1 MVKKV
6 KNQATSGEETIKDLN
21 VKDATA
27 KHAETKATAIKDEA
41 LKQADTKATAL
52 KDEAKAT
59 TAKASAL
66 QDEAKATSAK
76 AAELENEAKAAS
88 TKAHALQDEAKAT
101 SAKAAE
107 LKDEAK
113 AANTEATKLKDELKA
128 TSTAATKLKDDSKGA
143 STKSTKLKDEA
154 QQVETKAQKDV
165 DDTKDMAL
173 EAKKADTIEKP
184 TKKQRKARRRSGEN
198 NETHEDFLTFSF
210 VIRALIALVLYGSV
224 FFNEWTLVN
233 IWSPLLEQIYAALH
247 LEGVLWEWSNYRD
260 VVYRAYVRM
269 YIDNMLYLM
278 LFIVIIALFIP
289 EIKAGARK
297 LRRNL
302 WQLSLIPVTH
312 FCMMAA
318 SLIITIVISS
328 FIAVPESSVNQEIIN
343 EAMSFSVWGN
353 VFPTIIA
360 APFVEEI
367 IFRVIIGG
375 GIFMALTTLFNRK
388 HLKGRKIA
396 FSVIAIIISSIIFG
410 YVHVTSGDYLAIFPY
425 IVMGFGLGI
434 MYFASG
440 RNVLM
445 SIGLHMYNNIFAT
458 IMQLLFSRSR

>member
-6 KNQATSGEETIKDLN
+6 KNQAKVVAEDIKDADVEN
-21 VKDATA
+21 MSA
-27 KHAETKATAIKDEA
+27 KHADTKATAVKDEA
-41 LKQADTKATAL
+41 AKQTEMKATALKNEAKSTNTKATAL
-52 KDEAKAT
+52 KDEVVKHTDTKAT
-59 TAKASAL
+59 T
-66 QDEAKATSAK
+66 
-76 AAELENEAKAAS
+76 
-88 TKAHALQDEAKAT
+88 
-101 SAKAAE
+101 

-113 AANTEATKLKDELKA
+113 ETVAKTTTLKDETEQAYTKA
-128 TSTAATKLKDDSKGA
+128 TQNDD
-143 STKSTKLKDEA
+143 T
-154 QQVETKAQKDV
+154 

-173 EAKKADTIEKP
+173 EAKQTENIEKS
-184 TKKQRKARRRSGEN
+184 TKKPRKSKRRRKERHES
-198 NETHEDFLTFSF
+198 HEDFLTFSF
-210 VIRALIALVLYGSV
+210 VIRAIIALLIYGSI
-224 FFNEWTLVN
+224 FFNEWTLTN
-233 IWSPLLEQIYAALH
+233 IWSPFLEMIYSALH

-269 YIDNMLYLM
+269 YIDNMLYLI
-278 LFIVIIALFIP
+278 LFVIIVGLFIP

-318 SLIITIVISS
+318 TLIINIVISS
-328 FIAVPESSVNQEIIN
+328 FVTLPDSSINQDMIN

-375 GIFMALTTLFNRK
+375 GIFMLLTTLFNR
-388 HLKGRKIA
+388 HHMRGRKIA
-396 FSVIAIIISSIIFG
+396 FSVIGIIVSSLVFG
-410 YVHVTSGDYLAIFPY
+410 FVHVTSGDYLAIFPY
-425 IVMGFGLGI
+425 IVMGIGLGI
-434 MYFASG
+434 TYFASG

-445 SIGLHMYNNIFAT
+445 SIGLHMYNNLFAT
-458 IMQLLFSRSR
+458 LIQLLFSR